1 MRPLS
6 ADQKCTLKVRVRRPL
21 LLSVIWVA
29 VLLISPNSFEE
40 ASAVDCGAEIIA
52 DLVGAAD
59 VAEVSGT
66 GQNGCNKRKDSI
78 PISGAEG
85 PYYTYEVACS
95 TDRQAA
101 AEGLC
106 STTPCPDFGRLFAFR
121 TIHRPDG
128 SSESAGFSCVTLE
141 QAVATPGVTVAQVFE
156 AVRRV
161 KLPGG
166 EIGVEP
172 GVRGLANL
180 ESFFWVEG
188 ADQEPVDLQVGGST
202 VHAEFRVVEYG
213 WSFGGGEPLVTEGP
227 GSPGLESEVRTT
239 FERRGFYR
247 VGVTVMWVAEA
258 YLDGRRVG
266 EVDALVSR
274 AQTTYPVAELRTVL
288 TG

>member
-1 MRPLS
+1 MGIPKMWRSWILLAALLS
-6 ADQKCTLKVRVRRPL
+6 ASTLL
-21 LLSVIWVA
+21 HVA
-29 VLLISPNSFEE
+29 IQPAE
-40 ASAVDCGAEIIA
+40 ASAGPCGTEIIA
-52 DLVGAAD
+52 DLVGSAD
-59 VAEVSGT
+59 VAEISAT
-66 GQNGCNKRKDSI
+66 GSAGCHKKI
-78 PISGAEG
+78 LPIASTKLR
-85 PYYTYEVACS
+85 YYTNEIACS
-95 TDRQAA
+95 PDKLAA

-106 STTPCPDFGRLFAFR
+106 STTPCSDSGRFFAFR

-128 SSESAGFSCVTLE
+128 SSGPAGFSCVSLE

-180 ESFFWVEG
+180 ESFFWVDGVEQ
-188 ADQEPVDLQVGGST
+188 APVDLQVGGST
-202 VHAEFRVVEYG
+202 VHAEFRVVEYR
-213 WSFGGGEPLVTEGP
+213 WSFGGGEPLVTTGP

-239 FERRGFYR
+239 FSRRGFYR

-266 EVDALVSR
+266 EVDDLVSR
-274 AQTTYPVAELRTVL
+274 AETTYPVAELRTVL

>member
-1 MRPLS
+1 MW
-6 ADQKCTLKVRVRRPL
+6 ATAL
-21 LLSVIWVA
+21 LLTS
-29 VLLISPNSFEE
+29 SSFNR
-40 ASAVDCGAEIIA
+40 ASAAECGAEIIA
-52 DLVGAAD
+52 DLVGSAN
-59 VAEVSGT
+59 VAQISAT
-66 GQNGCNKRKDSI
+66 GQTGCKKPDI
-78 PISGAEG
+78 PISGSHQ
-85 PYYTYEVACS
+85 PYSTYEVACS
-95 TDRQAA
+95 ADRQAA

-106 STTPCPDFGRLFAFR
+106 STTPCPDFGRFFAFR
-121 TIHRPDG
+121 SIHRPDG
-128 SSESAGFSCVTLE
+128 SSEPAGFSCVSLE

-188 ADQEPVDLQVGGST
+188 ANQEAVDLQVGGST
-202 VHAEFRVVEYG
+202 VHAEFRVVEYR

-239 FERRGFYR
+239 FSRRGFYR

-266 EVDALVSR
+266 EVDDLVSR

>member
-1 MRPLS
+1 MRLPS
-6 ADQKCTLKVRVRRPL
+6 VRRNPALGRRSAKSL
-21 LLSVIWVA
+21 LLSVMWA
-29 VLLISPNSFEE
+29 TALLL
-40 ASAVDCGAEIIA
+40 ASSNVNRVSAAECGAEIIA
-52 DLVGAAD
+52 DLVGSAN
-59 VAEVSGT
+59 VAQISAT
-66 GQNGCNKRKDSI
+66 GQGGCEKADI
-78 PISGAEG
+78 LISGSRQ
-85 PYYTYEVACS
+85 PFYTYEVACS

-101 AEGLC
+101 TEGLC
-106 STTPCPDFGRLFAFR
+106 SSTPCPDFGRFFAFR

-128 SSESAGFSCVTLE
+128 SSESAGFSCVSLE

-188 ADQEPVDLQVGGST
+188 ANQEPVDLHVGGST
-202 VHAEFRVVEYG
+202 VRAEFQVVEYR

-239 FERRGFYR
+239 FSRRGFYR
-247 VGVTVMWVAEA
+247 VGVTVMLVAEA

-266 EVDALVSR
+266 EVDDLVSR